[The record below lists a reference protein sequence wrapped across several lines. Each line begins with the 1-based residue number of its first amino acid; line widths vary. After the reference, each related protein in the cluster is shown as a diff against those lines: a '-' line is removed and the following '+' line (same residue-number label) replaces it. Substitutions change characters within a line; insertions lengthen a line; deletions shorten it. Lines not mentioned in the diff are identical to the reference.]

1 VTAKPLAIASR
12 YGELGYAVFPCHSI
26 LDEKCTCG
34 KKACKSPGKHP
45 LTVNGVKDATVD
57 PGQITKWWTEHP
69 TANIAIATG
78 KISGITVLDVDLKSR
93 GLESLEAIQSKY
105 GKFPDTPL
113 VLTGGG
119 GFHYYFRYVNL
130 PNKANAFKEY
140 PGLDI
145 RSNGGYV
152 IAPYSNHISGRAYEW
167 EAESTLTKVPL
178 ASFPEALLGLFRE
191 QSELKEEEDTPGVD
205 VEAVFEG
212 IPKGQRDQEIFR
224 YACRLRAQDRD
235 RNEAEVLILAA
246 ADRCSPPFPHKE
258 AAEKLASAWKYP
270 PSPDLVAELT
280 EDTIAP
286 LITQD
291 ERTVT
296 IEWTAKQVRAVAKTL
311 KEHSD
316 GRITGQLTL
325 TSTLGGKSRPLRSAL
340 FNFAALRSRTSLV
353 KDLQSKMPGLNWDTM
368 VEYLCAIVT
377 EHVQGGAQ
385 VEIVTPEDDV
395 KPNEYM
401 LWPFLVKDHP
411 IIIFGQEGTGKSYL
425 ALFLANIALSNSP
438 VAKKLGLRVDSV
450 PQHLLY
456 LDWEGTVDVLRERT
470 AKLAAG
476 MMLENVPIMYRP
488 CGRSLFSDID
498 AIKAVLPHKPD
509 LVIIDSLILA
519 CGGDAVDARS
529 VGEFF
534 MALHSFGCT
543 SLLIG
548 HSPKHTAGTSAS
560 SVFGSSVFQFL
571 ARSIWEIRTDQEEH
585 GDVIKVGLVH
595 KKINYGP
602 RERPVGFDITFK
614 DDMTLITPGDL
625 SSMPSVDS
633 ARPLSFRV
641 LSYLREQGKS
651 TTRDI
656 AEALDAP
663 QNHVRSNLSRLVK
676 RDKVIKMDNKHW
688 AALVTEDDPW

>member
-1 VTAKPLAIASR
+1 VTVKPLAISR
-12 YGELGYAVFPCHSI
+12 RYSELGYAVFPCHSI

-34 KKACKSPGKHP
+34 KESCKSPGKHP
-45 LTVNGVKDATVD
+45 LTANGVKDATVD
-57 PGQITKWWTEHP
+57 SEQIKKWWTDHP
-69 TANIAIATG
+69 SANIAIATG
-78 KISGITVLDVDLKSR
+78 KISGITVLDVDLKSQ

-152 IAPYSNHISGRAYEW
+152 IAPYSSHISGRMYEW

-178 ASFPEALLGLFRE
+178 APFPEALLGLFRE
-191 QSELKEEEDTPGVD
+191 QSELKEEEDTTGVD

-286 LITQD
+286 LITRD
-291 ERTVT
+291 ERMVT
-296 IEWTAKQVRAVAKTL
+296 IEWTAKRVKAVAKTL
-311 KEHSD
+311 KEHTD
-316 GRITGQLTL
+316 GHISGQLTL
-325 TSTLGGKSRPLRSAL
+325 TSTLGGGSRALRSAQ
-340 FNFAALRSRTSLV
+340 FNFSALRTRSSLA
-353 KDLQSKMPGLNWDTM
+353 KDLQSKLPGLNWETM
-368 VEYLCAIVT
+368 IEYLCTVIT

-385 VEIVTPEDDV
+385 VEIVTSDDDV
-395 KPNEYM
+395 KKVKWM
-401 LWPFLVKDHP
+401 LWPFLIKDQP
-411 IIIFGQEGTGKSYL
+411 VVIFGQEGLGKSYL
-425 ALFLANIALSNSP
+425 ALFLAYMALSNSP
-438 VAKKLGLRVDSV
+438 VAGKLGLRVDEA

-476 MMLENVPIMYRP
+476 MMLKNIPIMYRP
-488 CGRSLFSDID
+488 CSRSLFSDLES
-498 AIKAVLPHKPD
+498 IKAALPQKPD
-509 LVIIDSLILA
+509 LVIIDSLIPA
-519 CGGDAVDARS
+519 CGGNAGDSQVA
-529 VGEFF
+529 GEFF
-534 MALHSFGCT
+534 SALRSFGCT

-548 HSPKHTAGTSAS
+548 HSPKHTAGTSS
-560 SVFGSSVFQFL
+560 SSIFGSGVFQFL
-571 ARSIWEIRTDQEEH
+571 ARSVWEIRTDQEENE
-585 GDVIKVGLVH
+585 DTIRVGLVH
-595 KKINYGP
+595 KKMNYG
-602 RERPVGFDITFK
+602 RKEKPVGIDITFK
-614 DDMTLITPGDL
+614 DDLTLITRGDL
-625 SSMPSVDS
+625 SAMPSVDS

-641 LSYLREQGKS
+641 LSFLREQGKS

-676 RDKVIKMDNKHW
+676 RDKVIKMDSKHW